1 MFFSQKNKLPVIY
14 KMIAILCLTISFI
27 PKINT
32 AFSME
37 KFYNYY
43 ENGLDYMNRKDW
55 NRAIEEFKSA
65 VSLEFEDSKR
75 KRIYGT
81 RFIPYFPHREMGISY
96 YYLGENEEALKELK
110 LSVAFKKSKRA
121 KIFIDRID
129 KGEIAP
135 ASESVTVVTKNQ
147 PKAEQTVEE
156 KPVAKEPVVEKS
168 VNQKTG
174 KKITNFFKKQVQPVS
189 KKKVPVGALTYDP
202 SRVTQVGSRLSVA
215 VMPFDHKGGSETFGK
230 SVTDKMITQLVNLRR
245 FRVIERNALE
255 DVMKE
260 QSFGLSG
267 MVDEKT
273 AIKVGKMVGADVI
286 ITGSVFTDEN
296 YGKVSARVIN
306 TETSETIVAKEA
318 QSENTQLENIEKLVA
333 NVAIAIYNDLPL
345 VEGNIIKVENDLVYV
360 DIGMD
365 SGIMKG
371 TKCVAFSEGEAI
383 INPATKEVLGK
394 KVKKLGEIIVEQ
406 VQEKMS
412 IARIIE
418 SDGSIEAGDK
428 VVVK

>member
-1 MFFSQKNKLPVIY
+1 
-14 KMIAILCLTISFI
+14 
-27 PKINT
+27 
-32 AFSME
+32 
-37 KFYNYY
+37 
-43 ENGLDYMNRKDW
+43 
-55 NRAIEEFKSA
+55 
-65 VSLEFEDSKR
+65 
-75 KRIYGT
+75 
-81 RFIPYFPHREMGISY
+81 
-96 YYLGENEEALKELK
+96 
-110 LSVAFKKSKRA
+110 
-121 KIFIDRID
+121 
-129 KGEIAP
+129 
-135 ASESVTVVTKNQ
+135 
-147 PKAEQTVEE
+147 
-156 KPVAKEPVVEKS
+156 
-168 VNQKTG
+168 
-174 KKITNFFKKQVQPVS
+174 
-189 KKKVPVGALTYDP
+189 
-202 SRVTQVGSRLSVA
+202 
-215 VMPFDHKGGSETFGK
+215 
-230 SVTDKMITQLVNLRR
+230 MITQLVNLRR

-255 DVMKE
+255 DVIKE

-286 ITGSVFTDEN
+286 IIGSVITDEN

-345 VEGNIIKVENDLVYV
+345 VEGNIIKVENELVYI
-360 DIGMD
+360 DIGLD

-418 SDGSIEAGDK
+418 SDGSIESGDK